1 MNKFKVCYVCKKIL
15 SYHVLQISYAK
26 FMVEYYH
33 NNFLITKV
41 FYNMTAFVEEWKI
54 QTFKYEEN

>member
-1 MNKFKVCYVCKKIL
+1 
-15 SYHVLQISYAK
+15 
-26 FMVEYYH
+26 MVEYYH